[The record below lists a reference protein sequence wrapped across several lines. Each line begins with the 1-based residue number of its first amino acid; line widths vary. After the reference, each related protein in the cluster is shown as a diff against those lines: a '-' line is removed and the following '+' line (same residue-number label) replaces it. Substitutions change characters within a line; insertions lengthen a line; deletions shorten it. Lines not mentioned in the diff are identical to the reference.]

1 MDPIIM
7 VVMVALAIGLG
18 IWWWLRRRAPEPVED
33 EWTLPP
39 ERGARP
45 AAPPPA
51 QVLDREALLGRD
63 RTLDPSGW
71 DDSPDP
77 EGTPDADVPPAAAAG
92 DAQSGNAVTGEAA
105 HADDLAA
112 DDLPKYFD
120 RSYLERRQEPG
131 EA

>member
-1 MDPIIM
+1 MS
-7 VVMVALAIGLG
+7 
-18 IWWWLRRRAPEPVED
+18 RR
-33 EWTLPP
+33 
-39 ERGARP
+39 ERGARS